1 MRKIL
6 LLLVLFFMTST
17 VCFSAPGF
25 DPNNNKPIIYDVS
38 YNIALRNKLEADFH
52 KKYTEKVN
60 DNYYI
65 DTSPL
70 NAYYYEVQVPYDRYK
85 KRWQDTIIDK

>member
-25 DPNNNKPIIYDVS
+25 DPNNNKPRIYDNS
-38 YNIALRNKLEADFH
+38 ANMKLLESLKKNYE
-52 KKYTEKVN
+52 KKYVKKIN

-65 DTSPL
+65 DTAPM
-70 NAYYYEVQVPYDRYK
+70 NAYRDEVVTPYALQKDNEYHYINK
-85 KRWQDTIIDK
+85 